1 MFIYSSCLAQ
11 CGKYSTRWVIIGLAL
26 AVGMFAPL
34 ASAQTLIVG
43 TAFLGPNRGHAYQGI
58 TMPAIMPLNAIYD
71 TLTVVEEDGSIGPS
85 LAVSWHSED
94 AITWTFK
101 LREGVT
107 FSNGKPFT
115 SDAIVRSVGHMRS
128 PEAGLWTISTM
139 LYQVASARAVDD
151 LTVEIELNERDALF
165 PLHAAVWRIPE
176 PEAWETLP
184 STEYEANP
192 VGTGAF
198 QVEAWTDSRV
208 NMVAFNESWRAP
220 KLDGLVFVEIPDQ
233 TARLQAILSD
243 AVDFVVGL
251 GPDDAPFLEAEG
263 GRLALRH
270 MTTTVFLGFLTVN
283 GGPIV
288 DPRVRLAL
296 NYAIDREAM
305 ITAFLQG
312 EAEPLAQLAYP
323 GAFGYDPNL
332 PPYGYDPER
341 AKALLAEAGYPDGLD
356 LVATVASRVA
366 NDLLYFQQVALD
378 LAKIGVNMELRGKPP
393 FQNMQDLF
401 FGNTTGEVISM
412 TVRGADPLMAYR
424 HRVCQGI
431 LPDRSPYHCDEALL
445 PVLAEARN
453 QVSAEAALPFYRQ
466 VMAHERENPP
476 GIILWQGIDFDGLSS
491 RVTGYAPVQDVMNF
505 EDFDLLP

>member
-1 MFIYSSCLAQ
+1 
-11 CGKYSTRWVIIGLAL
+11 
-26 AVGMFAPL
+26 
-34 ASAQTLIVG
+34 
-43 TAFLGPNRGHAYQGI
+43 
-58 TMPAIMPLNAIYD
+58 
-71 TLTVVEEDGSIGPS
+71 
-85 LAVSWHSED
+85 
-94 AITWTFK
+94 
-101 LREGVT
+101 
-107 FSNGKPFT
+107 
-115 SDAIVRSVGHMRS
+115 
-128 PEAGLWTISTM
+128 
-139 LYQVASARAVDD
+139 
-151 LTVEIELNERDALF
+151 
-165 PLHAAVWRIPE
+165 
-176 PEAWETLP
+176 
-184 STEYEANP
+184 
-192 VGTGAF
+192 
-198 QVEAWTDSRV
+198 
-208 NMVAFNESWRAP
+208 
-220 KLDGLVFVEIPDQ
+220 
-233 TARLQAILSD
+233 
-243 AVDFVVGL
+243 
-251 GPDDAPFLEAEG
+251 
-263 GRLALRH
+263 
-270 MTTTVFLGFLTVN
+270 
-283 GGPIV
+283 
-288 DPRVRLAL
+288 
-296 NYAIDREAM
+296 M

-466 VMAHERENPP
+466 VNGRQVMAHERENPP